1 MSKHTIKPSSTFWK
15 VAIIAFIWNLLGVL
29 SYLGQIFIPDE
40 IIAVLPKQQSTLLYN
55 APAWVKVAF
64 AIAVWGG
71 LLGCILLLL
80 RKQSAKRVFVISFLG
95 TMIYLIHNFLIATAV
110 DFYDITSLIIP
121 ILTILIGIYLIGH
134 SNRCIREGIL
144 T

>member
-1 MSKHTIKPSSTFWK
+1 MSSHTIKPSSTFWK

-29 SYLGQIFIPDE
+29 YYLGQTFIPDE
-40 IIAVLPKQQSTLLYN
+40 IIAVLPKEKSTLLYN
-55 APAWVKVAF
+55 APAWITVAF

-95 TMIYLIHNFLIATAV
+95 IIVYLTYNFFITKAP
-110 DFYDITSLIIP
+110 DFFDITSLIIP
-121 ILTILIGIYLIGH
+121 ILTMLIGIYLIGH

>member
-29 SYLGQIFIPDE
+29 YFLGQTIMPNE
-40 IIAVLPKQQSTLLYN
+40 IIAVLPKEQSTLFHN
-55 APAWVKVAF
+55 APAWVTVAF

-80 RKQSAKRVFVISFLG
+80 RKYSAKRVFVISFLG
-95 TMIYLIHNFLIATAV
+95 IIVYLIYHFFITKASY
-110 DFYDITSLIIP
+110 FYDITSLIIP
-121 ILTILIGIYLIGH
+121 ILTVIIGIYLIGH

-144 T
+144 N

>member
-1 MSKHTIKPSSTFWK
+1 MRKHTIKPSSTFWK

-29 SYLGQIFIPDE
+29 YFLGQTIMPNE
-40 IIAVLPKQQSTLLYN
+40 IIAVLPKEQSTLFHN
-55 APAWVKVAF
+55 APAWVTVAF

-80 RKQSAKRVFVISFLG
+80 RKYSAKRVFVISFLG
-95 TMIYLIHNFLIATAV
+95 IIVYLIYHFFIAKASY
-110 DFYDITSLIIP
+110 FYDITSLIIP
-121 ILTILIGIYLIGH
+121 ILTVIIGIYLIGH

-144 T
+144 N

>member
-29 SYLGQIFIPDE
+29 SYLGQTFIPNE
-40 IIAVLPKQQSTLLYN
+40 IIAFLPKEQSTLLYN
-55 APAWVKVAF
+55 APAWVTVAF

-80 RKQSAKRVFVISFLG
+80 RKHSAKRVFVISFLG
-95 TMIYLIHNFLIATAV
+95 IMVYLIYHFIIAKPAY
-110 DFYDITSLIIP
+110 FYDITSLIIP
-121 ILTILIGIYLIGH
+121 ILTVLIGIYLIRH
-134 SNRCIREGIL
+134 SKRCIREGIL
-144 T
+144 N